1 MEGIINYGIPN
12 GLYFGVIYRRNWSYY
27 NQKDSFSSRKKI
39 DNLEFLFSTGF
50 QYEGDNTLCYCRGE
64 VNEEDYTDYRVGECV
79 IIEFENNKI
88 KNWKLWRDS
97 EYYNKDFEYYQ

>member
-64 VNEEDYTDYRVGECV
+64 VNEEDYTD
-79 IIEFENNKI
+79 FEQKVRR
-88 KNWKLWRDS
+88 KTPPLRTKWTCGS
-97 EYYNKDFEYYQ
+97 GT

>member
-1 MEGIINYGIPN
+1 MESIVNYDIPD
-12 GLYFGVIYRRNWSYY
+12 GLYFGVINRRNWSYY
-27 NQKDSFSSRKKI
+27 NSKDGFSSRKKI

-50 QYEGDNTLCYCRGE
+50 QYEGEYILCYCRGE

-79 IIEFENNKI
+79 MIEIENKKI

-97 EYYNKDFEYYQ
+97 EYYNKNFEYYQ